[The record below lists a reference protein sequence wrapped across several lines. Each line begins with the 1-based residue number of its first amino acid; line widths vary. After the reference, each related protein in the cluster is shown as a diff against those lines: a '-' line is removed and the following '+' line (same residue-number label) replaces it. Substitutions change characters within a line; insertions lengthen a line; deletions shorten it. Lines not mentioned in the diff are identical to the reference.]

1 MGLLEKIKGST
12 LVETIVATVLILI
25 IFVISSLIL
34 NTIFRNNL
42 NANTDAVETRL
53 HVLEYQL
60 NTDQLVLPYRETFED
75 WDISLELINEQ
86 TPTIQVLAKQG
97 QSKKQISKTLSYVE

>member
-1 MGLLEKIKGST
+1 MGLLKKIKSST

-42 NANTDAVETRL
+42 SANRDAIEARL
-53 HVLEYQL
+53 NILEYQL
-60 NTDQLVLPYRETFED
+60 NNDMLVLPYRETFKE
-75 WDISLELINEQ
+75 WDISMELVNER
-86 TPTIQVLAKQG
+86 TPTIQILAQQE
-97 QSKKQISKTLSYVE
+97 QSKKQISKTLPYVE